1 MKYYSF
7 SFMLFLILLYVLCSL
22 KWLTAPWMLHTESLS
37 SFCYFHFLKKYIY
50 FFLLYALFDMGNLNR
65 TYTFGSV
72 GFQATCTTW
81 MCLATSPATHDVAIY
96 NSSQKSSSLFLLRV
110 AELSDTASA
119 MLCLDPTSN
128 FTSTSNRTASTTTFT
143 NNTTTTTTTTT
154 TTLLYITYFSFL
166 ICTIW
171 TFF

>member
-7 SFMLFLILLYVLCSL
+7 SFMLFLKLLYVLCSL
-22 KWLTAPWMLHTESLS
+22 KWLTAPWMLHTESLP

-81 MCLATSPATHDVAIY
+81 MCLATSPATHDVEIY
-96 NSSQKSSSLFLLRV
+96 NSSQKSSSLFLLRS

-128 FTSTSNRTASTTTFT
+128 SNSTASTTTFT
-143 NNTTTTTTTTT
+143 NNTTT

>member
-22 KWLTAPWMLHTESLS
+22 KWLTAPWMLHTESLP

-72 GFQATCTTW
+72 GFQATSTTW
-81 MCLATSPATHDVAIY
+81 MCLATSPATHDVEIY
-96 NSSQKSSSLFLLRV
+96 NSSQKSSSLFLLRS

-128 FTSTSNRTASTTTFT
+128 SNSTASTTTFT
-143 NNTTTTTTTTT
+143 NNTTT